1 MSSASTFANKEV
13 AVLQEIEQEK
23 KVSFEL
29 FFTGHS
35 LGGWLVQFTT
45 FTIEY
50 LEVNGGIFLMKLK
63 KKTIHLQVALCK
75 TVVISEISSAHSS
88 V

>member
-1 MSSASTFANKEV
+1 MV

-23 KVSFEL
+23 VSFEI

-35 LGGWLVQFTT
+35 IGGWLVQITT

-50 LEVNGGIFLMKLK
+50 LEVKGGMFLMKLK
-63 KKTIHLQVALCK
+63 TKKDETLTSS
-75 TVVISEISSAHSS
+75 TVQDSLDIRDII
-88 V
+88 

>member
-1 MSSASTFANKEV
+1 MV

-23 KVSFEL
+23 VSFEI

-35 LGGWLVQFTT
+35 IGGWLVQITT

-50 LEVNGGIFLMKLK
+50 LEVNGGIFVMKLK
-63 KKTIHLQVALCK
+63 TEREKHLQVALCK
-75 TVVISEISSAHSS
+75 TVVMSEISSAHSS